1 MLSFP
6 NQFFN
11 FMVCLILNNEIINN
25 NKAAVIIEGPEGVL
39 NFKDE
44 NKPKIT
50 DNKPPIIENRTI
62 CLGVSERFLAKAA
75 GIINIPVINNKP
87 IILIDNAI
95 TAAINKVNIALAISG
110 FRPSA
115 SANS

>member
-1 MLSFP
+1 
-6 NQFFN
+6 
-11 FMVCLILNNEIINN
+11 MVCLILNNEIINN

-75 GIINIPVINNKP
+75 GIINIPVTNNKP
-87 IILIDNAI
+87 INEAAI
-95 TAAINKVNIALAISG
+95 TEIIDLDVDTELLGLNVFGSAEPVLIST
-110 FRPSA
+110 
-115 SANS
+115 

>member
-62 CLGVSERFLAKAA
+62 CLGVSERFRAKAA